1 VAPTVKLSVV
11 INNYNYGRFLAD
23 AIDSALAQLDP
34 DDELV
39 LVDDGST
46 DDSVS
51 ILDRYRHDTRLCI
64 IQQRNQGQLAAV
76 LNGMAAATGDLL
88 ALLDSDDYF
97 LPGYLDRL
105 RLLGREHPDVGMF
118 FSAAE
123 PGGAPV
129 EQVQAMQQ
137 LLARIAIPEG
147 PTGSSRWSTLIGGE
161 YLGTP
166 TSGLVFRR
174 QLAERILA
182 ARHHLSDQCP
192 TNPRA
197 LRLLRVDLYS
207 HVAAR
212 LSADELLVRAASV
225 AGAQKYSCTTPGFH
239 YRVHGNNAFAM
250 MNRLGRRYIDLNRR
264 LKVTQ
269 MLAQAFDLQ
278 RRPRL
283 EELREEIR
291 RRSGA
296 RTLGRRMLLR
306 LSYSIAL
313 LRAEGPLMD
322 RLSTLATLP
331 GQWLPPSPLR
341 WRL

>member
-1 VAPTVKLSVV
+1 MKLSVV

-118 FSAAE
+118 FSAAV
-123 PGGAPV
+123 PGGAPA

-147 PTGSSRWSTLIGGE
+147 PTGPSRWSTLIGGE
-161 YLGTP
+161 FLGTP
-166 TSGLVFRR
+166 TSGLAFSRPLVERLLAVRR
-174 QLAERILA
+174 
-182 ARHHLSDQCP
+182 HFSDECP
-192 TNPRA
+192 LDARA
-197 LRLLRVDLYS
+197 LRLLRVNPQS
-207 HVAAR
+207 HATTR
-212 LSADELLVRAASV
+212 LSADGVLVRAASV
-225 AGAQKYSCTTPGFH
+225 AGALKYSCATPGFH
-239 YRVHGNNAFAM
+239 YRIHGTNAFAM
-250 MNRLGRRYIDLNRR
+250 MNHLARRYIDLKRR
-264 LKVTQ
+264 QRMAQ
-269 MLAQAFDLQ
+269 MLALAFDLRQ
-278 RRPRL
+278 RPRL
-283 EELREEIR
+283 EELRAEIHQ
-291 RRSGA
+291 RSGA
-296 RTLGRRMLLR
+296 SRLRRRMR
-306 LSYSIAL
+306 LALNYCYAL
-313 LRAEGPLMD
+313 LLAEGSLSG
-322 RLSTLATLP
+322 RLASVAALP
-331 GQWLPPSPLR
+331 AQWLLPSSAR
-341 WRL
+341 KRR